1 MPADPTVASTAGG
14 LRNCNGAAFD
24 SFKKYAA
31 HFLNRLRRTEPK
43 EAPYAVT
50 GDKSETFRELLFCTS
65 KFLNYVDSSQGFSR
79 PHKKSVKKI

>member
-1 MPADPTVASTAGG
+1 MPADPIVASTAGG

-31 HFLNRLRRTEPK
+31 HFLNRLRRTEAK

-50 GDKSETFRELLFCTS
+50 GDKFEMLIDLF
-65 KFLNYVDSSQGFSR
+65 
-79 PHKKSVKKI
+79 SVRLIV